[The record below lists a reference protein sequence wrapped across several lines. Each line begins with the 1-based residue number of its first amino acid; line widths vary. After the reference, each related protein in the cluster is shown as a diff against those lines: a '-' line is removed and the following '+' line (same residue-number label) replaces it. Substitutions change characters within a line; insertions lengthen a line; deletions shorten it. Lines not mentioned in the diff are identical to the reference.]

1 MNAKKVRVR
10 KMRRQGIPESLWPML
25 EVRREGWQTVRGTD
39 NSGSV
44 YSILLQYRG
53 LNQYTLSVDFVGRY
67 GIRPFMVGH
76 QGLDYGYYDSV
87 EEAIEVVEQLFPKV
101 EGASHWDEIAGVR
114 DNNFRRFIDRHGV
127 GPKMVTRLAE
137 AFPTLEQLCNATVVD
152 VEKVSGI
159 GKRTAQFI
167 VRHFNQYAEWIKEA
181 EQ

>member
-1 MNAKKVRVR
+1 
-10 KMRRQGIPESLWPML
+10 MRRQEIPESLWPVL
-25 EVRREGWQTVRGTD
+25 EIRHEGWKAVRGIDT
-39 NSGSV
+39 NGSV
-44 YSILLQYRG
+44 HSILFQYRG
-53 LNQYTLSVDFVGRY
+53 LNQYTLSVSFVGSY
-67 GIRPFMVGH
+67 GIRPFMVIH

-87 EEAIEVVEQLFPKV
+87 EEAIEVIEQFFPKI
-101 EGASHWDEIAGVR
+101 EATAHWDDIAGVR

-167 VRHFNQYAEWIKEA
+167 VRHFNQYAEWTKEA
-181 EQ
+181 KKK